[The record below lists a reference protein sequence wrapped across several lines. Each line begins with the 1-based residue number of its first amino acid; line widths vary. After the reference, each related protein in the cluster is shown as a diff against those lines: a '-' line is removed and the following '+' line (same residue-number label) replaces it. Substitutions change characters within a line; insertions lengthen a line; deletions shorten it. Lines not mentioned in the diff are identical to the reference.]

1 LLRSVALTVAG
12 SPLTALLSA
21 VAALAAPAQLPAA
34 IAEESWFS

>member
-1 LLRSVALTVAG
+1 LLRRVALTVAG

-34 IAEESWFS
+34 IDDASRFS